1 MYTNRFSL
9 AIISNLKSGLLL
21 FAIALLFST
30 STYSQDKKAKALLDA
45 VTAKIKSYDN
55 IVIDFKYSLNNF
67 KENINQESK
76 GNVTMKGN
84 KYVLNLMGVT
94 KIFDGKNNYT
104 INPEDEEV
112 AISKLNEKDENAIT
126 PSKLLTF
133 FNSGYKYTWDITQ
146 NVKGRKIQYI
156 KLTPSNNKDQRKE
169 IILGIRPEHIYIEKN
184 APDNFEINV
193 KSELAEYIGHE
204 QIITFDFSG
213 QQLLGKFSSTIDINI
228 NKEFRLYIDVNQI
241 SVFDAL
247 TEERM

>member
-1 MYTNRFSL
+1 MNTNRFPLSK
-9 AIISNLKSGLLL
+9 ISITMKNGFFLLTL
-21 FAIALLFST
+21 ILLFSF
-30 STYSQDKKAKALLDA
+30 STQAQDKKAKALLDA

-55 IVIDFKYSLNNF
+55 IVIDFKYSLNNL

-112 AISKLNEKDENAIT
+112 AISKVNEKDDTAIT

-133 FNSGYKYTWDITQ
+133 FNSGYKYTWDIPQ

-156 KLTPSNNKDQRKE
+156 KLVPNNTKDQRKE
-169 IILGIRPEHIYIEKN
+169 ILLGIDTQTKNIYNLIEVGRNGTKTTLTVNSFKINQPLSKN
-184 APDNFEINV
+184 QF
-193 KSELAEYIGHE
+193 
-204 QIITFDFSG
+204 TFDAS
-213 QQLLGKFSSTIDINI
+213 KYPKYYI
-228 NKEFRLYIDVNQI
+228 NKLD
-241 SVFDAL
+241 
-247 TEERM
+247 